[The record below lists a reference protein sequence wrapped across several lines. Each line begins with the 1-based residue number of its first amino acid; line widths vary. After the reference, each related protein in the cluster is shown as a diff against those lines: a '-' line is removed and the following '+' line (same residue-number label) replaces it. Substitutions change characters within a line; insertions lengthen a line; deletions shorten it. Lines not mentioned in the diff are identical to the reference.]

1 MGARHVVTLGA
12 LGGCLAMLVL
22 PGTARGDE
30 KAACIEAHEHGQEV
44 RLANRWVEAHRL
56 FLVCA
61 QPTCPALVVQD
72 CTRWADELSQH
83 LPSVV
88 VSAKRRDGTDMDD
101 VALFIDGAP
110 YGSRL
115 PVVPISLDPG
125 EHVLRLERAGS
136 SAVERR
142 VTLHDGERD
151 LPVEWRFDPPA
162 TSKTDS
168 PRGPAPVAAYVAT
181 GIGVAATIASI
192 ALLGA
197 GKVKEMDLASS
208 PCGRSGTCTDG
219 QVNPIR
225 VDYVLSGTTA
235 GVAAVAAVIAVWQ
248 FVAHASASRAP
259 APLAWSGSLEF

>member
-1 MGARHVVTLGA
+1 MSARHVAA
-12 LGGCLAMLVL
+12 LAGCFATLVL

-56 FLVCA
+56 FLECA
-61 QPTCPALVVQD
+61 QPSCPALVVQD

-83 LPSVV
+83 LPSIV
-88 VSAKRRDGTDMDD
+88 VSAKRRDGTDVDD
-101 VALFIDGAP
+101 VALFIDGARF
-110 YGSRL
+110 GSRL
-115 PVVPISLDPG
+115 PVVPIALDPG
-125 EHVLRLERAGS
+125 EHVLRFEHAGS

-151 LPVEWRFDPPA
+151 LRVELRLDPPA

-168 PRGPAPVAAYVAT
+168 PHGSAPVAAYAAT
-181 GIGVAATIASI
+181 GIGVVATIASI
-192 ALLGA
+192 AFLGT

-208 PCGRSGTCTDG
+208 PCGRSGTCTDA

-225 VDYVLSGTTA
+225 VDYVLSGITA
-235 GVAAVAAVIAVWQ
+235 GVAAVAAAIAVWQ
-248 FVAHASASRAP
+248 FVAHGSSSR
-259 APLAWSGSLEF
+259 APLAWRGSVEF

>member
-1 MGARHVVTLGA
+1 
-12 LGGCLAMLVL
+12 MLVL

-61 QPTCPALVVQD
+61 QPSCPALVVQD

-110 YGSRL
+110 FGSRL
-115 PVVPISLDPG
+115 PVVPISLLDPG

-136 SAVERR
+136 GAVERR

-151 LPVEWRFDPPA
+151 LRVEMESRTARHVEDGLSHAVPLRSRRTP
-162 TSKTDS
+162 
-168 PRGPAPVAAYVAT
+168 PRGV
-181 GIGVAATIASI
+181 GVAATIASI
-192 ALLGA
+192 AFLAA

-248 FVAHASASRAP
+248 FVAHGSASRAP
-259 APLAWSGSLEF
+259 APLAWSGSVAF